1 MHGLHITDPVATE
14 TYINQIV
21 GVVTNGL
28 FAERGA
34 DVLLLAGAG
43 GVERLQAG

>member
-1 MHGLHITDPVATE
+1 VHGLSITDPVGLEARL
-14 TYINQIV
+14 NQIV

-34 DVLLLAGAG
+34 DVLLLATGG
-43 GVERLQAG
+43 GVETYVR